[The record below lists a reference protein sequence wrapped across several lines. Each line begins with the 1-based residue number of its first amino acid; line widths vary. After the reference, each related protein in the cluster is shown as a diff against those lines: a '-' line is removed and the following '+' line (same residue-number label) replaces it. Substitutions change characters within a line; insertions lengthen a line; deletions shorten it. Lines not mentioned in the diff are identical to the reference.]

1 MQHMLILNV
10 NISINSNNVLGLAK
24 DESALNDLK
33 VTTGTKVMVVG
44 STLNDVLS
52 ISKPT
57 QKKMKETTS
66 AASTSK
72 EPLSQLKV
80 SYGCDTL

>member
-1 MQHMLILNV
+1 MLILNV
-10 NISINSNNVLGLAK
+10 NIDINLYYVLGLAK
-24 DESALNDLK
+24 DESTLKDLK
-33 VTTGTKVMVVG
+33 VTTGAKVMVVG
-44 STLNDVLS
+44 STLSDVLS

-57 QKKMKETTS
+57 QKEMKETTS

>member
-1 MQHMLILNV
+1 
-10 NISINSNNVLGLAK
+10 
-24 DESALNDLK
+24 
-33 VTTGTKVMVVG
+33 MVVG

-57 QKKMKETTS
+57 QKELKETTS

-80 SYGCDTL
+80 SYGCDTLLYLF

>member
-1 MQHMLILNV
+1 MLISNV

-44 STLNDVLS
+44 STLNDEHTNIVM
-52 ISKPT
+52 K
-57 QKKMKETTS
+57 QKLE
-66 AASTSK
+66 
-72 EPLSQLKV
+72 LI
-80 SYGCDTL
+80 

>member
-1 MQHMLILNV
+1 MLILNV
-10 NISINSNNVLGLAK
+10 NININLYYVLGLAK
-24 DESALNDLK
+24 DESTLKDLK
-33 VTTGTKVMVVG
+33 VTTGAKVMVVG

-57 QKKMKETTS
+57 QKELKETTS

-80 SYGCDTL
+80 SYGCHTV

>member
-1 MQHMLILNV
+1 MIILNV
-10 NISINSNNVLGLAK
+10 NININLYYVLGLAK
-24 DESALNDLK
+24 DESTLKDLK
-33 VTTGTKVMVVG
+33 VTTGAKVMVVG

-57 QKKMKETTS
+57 QKELKETTS

-80 SYGCDTL
+80 SYGCHTL

>member
-1 MQHMLILNV
+1 MLILNV
-10 NISINSNNVLGLAK
+10 NIDINLYYVLGLAK
-24 DESALNDLK
+24 DESTLKDLK
-33 VTTGTKVMVVG
+33 VTTGAKVMVVG
-44 STLNDVLS
+44 STLSDVLS

-57 QKKMKETTS
+57 QKELKETTS

-80 SYGCDTL
+80 YYGCHTL

>member
-1 MQHMLILNV
+1 M
-10 NISINSNNVLGLAK
+10 
-24 DESALNDLK
+24 
-33 VTTGTKVMVVG
+33 TTGAKVMVVG
-44 STLNDVLS
+44 STLSDVLS

-57 QKKMKETTS
+57 QKELKETTS

-80 SYGCDTL
+80 YYGCHTL